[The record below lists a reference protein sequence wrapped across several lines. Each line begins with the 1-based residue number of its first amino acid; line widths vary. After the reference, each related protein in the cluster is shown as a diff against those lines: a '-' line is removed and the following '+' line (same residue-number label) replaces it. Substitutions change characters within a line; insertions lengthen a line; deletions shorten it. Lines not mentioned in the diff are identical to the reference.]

1 MVLLRKKKE
10 AIEVRDFR
18 PISLIHS
25 FGKVVAKVLFA
36 RLAPFM
42 TRLVALNQSVF
53 IKGRA
58 IHDNFRAVHLAA
70 KLLHAH
76 RCSTVLLKVGI
87 AKAFNSV
94 SWPFVIDLL

>member
-25 FGKVVAKVLFA
+25 KVVAKVLFA